1 MVGEEV
7 GEGEAEP
14 VAARGVEGV
23 EASAAFGARVAEE
36 EEAQG
41 GEQREELGGEGV
53 VEEAR
58 DGAADD
64 GVAQLEAE
72 KDVVEGVG
80 RKVVDRRRGLRV
92 GGGVGA
98 GGGHGGGDWLPGW
111 VVGRSRRRSRDR
123 FASITPGVVWLAGK
137 WGKNLTED
145 PAVCRLG
152 YLIIIIIRS

>member
-1 MVGEEV
+1 M
-7 GEGEAEP
+7 
-14 VAARGVEGV
+14 AARGVEGV

-98 GGGHGGGDWLPGW
+98 GGSHGGWGW
-111 VVGRSRRRSRDR
+111 GLVV
-123 FASITPGVVWLAGK
+123 AGLV
-137 WGKNLTED
+137 G
-145 PAVCRLG
+145 
-152 YLIIIIIRS
+152 IFFF